1 MIAFKPFVRLGF
13 SQHMLHTEGL
23 NVAQGLIESSFK
35 KKSKYSPFSVNLHLG
50 YYEISGWKCAAVK
63 VSIKG
68 RISRVGRARTYSN
81 DFLPELRVPL
91 RGETLALNVCRAFT

>member
-1 MIAFKPFVRLGF
+1 MIAFKPDVRLRF

-23 NVAQGLIESSFK
+23 NVAQGLIESSLK
-35 KKSKYSPFSVNLHLG
+35 KKSKYAPFSVNLHLG

-68 RISRVGRARTYSN
+68 
-81 DFLPELRVPL
+81 
-91 RGETLALNVCRAFT
+91 